1 MSTHAL
7 SHKESIPT
15 ATPFFL
21 FSKPDLIPKS
31 DRFDQRQDT
40 AALHKESQY
49 SENQFKTQIFFCKLW
64 GKKKKSLLEKTRR
77 GPCCTHL
84 TRPEQRSSICFLKKF
99 SLTSLVSSHGI
110 SAAVSQPA
118 HPQLAKLLGRNG
130 FSSSNLGPLIGDL
143 QINRLT
149 GEERNFSCTCLV
161 GSGGCSVISNSR

>member
-15 ATPFFL
+15 AIPFFL

-31 DRFDQRQDT
+31 DRFYQRQDT
-40 AALHKESQY
+40 AALYKESQY

-64 GKKKKSLLEKTRR
+64 GKKSLLEKTRR

-84 TRPEQRSSICFLKKF
+84 TRPEQRSLICFKKKF
-99 SLTSLVSSHGI
+99 SLISLVSSHGI

-130 FSSSNLGPLIGDL
+130 FSSSNLCPLIGDL

-149 GEERNFSCTCLV
+149 EERNFSCMCLV